1 MLAPPPGAC
10 FTTHRNH
17 ELRARASQLRAWLG
31 RAAKV
36 PANVPVVLV
45 NVSAD
50 DELEQKLG
58 ELQRQQNVRLSPGTL
73 SQKGGFLEAG
83 FDFDG
88 FLRAPKAYDWSR
100 ASTRAA
106 RLLQDA
112 GLARDVAAAFA
123 RRPRA
128 CDGALVELLYP
139 A

>member
-88 FLRAPKAYDWSR
+88 FLRAPKAEPSIGPESWVRYVRMNWFIVH
-100 ASTRAA
+100 ST
-106 RLLQDA
+106 QSN
-112 GLARDVAAAFA
+112 
-123 RRPRA
+123 
-128 CDGALVELLYP
+128 
-139 A
+139 